1 MPSSLATFATW
12 PPDSSTR
19 RTASALNS
27 AVNRRRGRRS
37 LDPDMDTPIRAHSP
51 QGRCPSNRGNL
62 RILAEWDQGH
72 YPTGTEIKDTDLAAL
87 PLTGHDWHP
96 EWNYD
101 LLPPSRQQPAN

>member
-1 MPSSLATFATW
+1 MTVLPTGNFPSQEQVIVELVAGTT
-12 PPDSSTR
+12 TE
-19 RTASALNS
+19 T
-27 AVNRRRGRRS
+27 G
-37 LDPDMDTPIRAHSP
+37 
-51 QGRCPSNRGNL
+51 L

-101 LLPPSRQQPAN
+101 LLPPKRPTPRKTPK